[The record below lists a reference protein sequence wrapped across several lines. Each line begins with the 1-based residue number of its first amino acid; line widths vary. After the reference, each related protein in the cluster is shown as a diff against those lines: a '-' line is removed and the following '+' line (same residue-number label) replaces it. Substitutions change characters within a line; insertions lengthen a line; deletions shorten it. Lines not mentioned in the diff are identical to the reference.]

1 MLDVVLR
8 VMIAENVSES
18 LYSVNSKICVG
29 KLHNLVRFNVHFLKF
44 YEAWTF

>member
-18 LYSVNSKICVG
+18 LYSESESESEILFNIICVITISI
-29 KLHNLVRFNVHFLKF
+29 K
-44 YEAWTF
+44 